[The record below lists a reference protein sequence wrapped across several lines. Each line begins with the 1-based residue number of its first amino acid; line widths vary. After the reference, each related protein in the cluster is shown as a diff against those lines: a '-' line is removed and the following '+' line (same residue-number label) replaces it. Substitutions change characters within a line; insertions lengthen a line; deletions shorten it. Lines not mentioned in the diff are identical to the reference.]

1 MESFE
6 RRKYARTLRNFRI
19 KIKIARTSREV
30 DGVTQDLSQGGAFI
44 PSPSWPTFHK
54 DDRAEMRVYLPPEFT
69 GQNETLILTGPALVR
84 RIEKE
89 RQGVAVEFLRELRT
103 FQPSL

>member
-1 MESFE
+1 
-6 RRKYARTLRNFRI
+6 
-19 KIKIARTSREV
+19 
-30 DGVTQDLSQGGAFI
+30 
-44 PSPSWPTFHK
+44 
-54 DDRAEMRVYLPPEFT
+54 MRVYLPPEFT
-69 GQNETLILTGPALVR
+69 GQNNTLVLTGPALVK

>member
-6 RRKYARTLRNFRI
+6 RRKYTRTLRSFRI
-19 KIKIARTSREV
+19 KIKLARTSKEV

-44 PSPSWPTFHK
+44 SSPSWPTFHQN
-54 DDRAEMRVYLPPEFT
+54 DQAEMRVYLPPEFT
-69 GQNETLILTGPALVR
+69 GQNNTLVLTGPALVK